1 MGKNGFFGGI
11 LVGAALA
18 LAGYHFLKSD
28 KGKETREKAKKA
40 VDKLRDE
47 IISKMER
54 GSNEQESIE

>member
-18 LAGYHFLKSD
+18 LAGAHFLKTE

-47 IISKMER
+47 LLSKIER
-54 GSNEQESIE
+54 GTSEPESNE